1 MISRRTCPSRPQKFT
16 AERNSGLSC
25 QIGAAITRMSAESAT
40 SRSRKVGRP
49 PITALRRSSEQ
60 PSFQPLS
67 RFCQSHER
75 PLKSLSVTAAQPF
88 VPPPMHSGLVAS
100 LNRPGGNVTGIAF
113 LTAELAPKRLQ
124 FLRELVPNAAVFGVL
139 SDPAIVVTQTSIADR
154 QAAARTLGLQFIVV
168 NARTDSDLETAFA
181 TFSQRRAG
189 AVLVTLSTFPSA
201 LAALR
206 LMTSSNLVGC
216 STGRSDGFSPLR
228 MRPA

>member
-88 VPPPMHSGLVAS
+88 VPPPMHTLRLLRKRPCYPLTTSQAHLDFSRRGNPSFAHRFLLAS
-100 LNRPGGNVTGIAF
+100 IG
-113 LTAELAPKRLQ
+113 
-124 FLRELVPNAAVFGVL
+124 
-139 SDPAIVVTQTSIADR
+139 
-154 QAAARTLGLQFIVV
+154 QAAAVATGEGDAESVPLPRRRVPE
-168 NARTDSDLETAFA
+168 AR
-181 TFSQRRAG
+181 
-189 AVLVTLSTFPSA
+189 
-201 LAALR
+201 
-206 LMTSSNLVGC
+206 
-216 STGRSDGFSPLR
+216 
-228 MRPA
+228 